1 MRHSKLISAPE
12 NNKTEIYTGGR
23 KEERE
28 SERGKGGGRG
38 GRGRERGERYRQ
50 TDR

>member
-28 SERGKGGGRG
+28 SERGKGEGEGRK
-38 GRGRERGERYRQ
+38 RERERGKIQ
-50 TDR
+50 TD